1 MFIAGVGR
9 TELTPFP
16 GVELTGWGYYI
27 ERVWQQVRDP
37 LYATALVCEDDSHV
51 AVVLALDLMVID
63 AHFARNVREQL
74 QAQLGIPP
82 EAVLLTCS
90 HSHNAPAAG
99 GLRGVG
105 ECDPAYEAW
114 AAQQAAAAALVAWEN
129 RVPAQM
135 VCGSRPCPGLTFNRT
150 RSEGVVDDLLT
161 IARID
166 RVAGG
171 PLAVLVN
178 FAAHPT
184 VMTDL
189 GPWDVSRDVPG
200 EICDQ
205 LEAHYP
211 GAFALYLQGACGDT
225 NFLRSFQTPENCH
238 EPANQLAAAAIEI
251 LETAQP
257 VASSPI
263 ACSSRLAQLPTRRW
277 TREEIEQDRREAQRR
292 LDEQDFTNWQE
303 TLGRSMTN
311 RPADMITRH
320 GGDEAKAV
328 QAMCRFHLEWTME
341 MLIDFESRPE
351 VLETEVQ
358 ALRIGEL
365 FIVANAAE
373 FFSPFARAIRE
384 SFGSAPLMIA
394 CYSNGRIGYL
404 PDAYD
409 IEAKSY
415 AGLQSPKYCNQF
427 PFTAESGPTMC
438 QHMLAALEECQRQ
451 Q

>member
-27 ERVWQQVRDP
+27 ERVWQQLRDP
-37 LYATALVCEDDSHV
+37 LYATALVCEANSQLV
-51 AVVLALDLMVID
+51 LVLALDLMVID
-63 AHFARNVREQL
+63 ANFAHRVREQL
-74 QAQLGIPP
+74 QRQLGIPP

-105 ECDPAYEAW
+105 ACDPRYEQWATKQAVSAAVTAW
-114 AAQQAAAAALVAWEN
+114 QS
-129 RVPAQM
+129 RGPAQLA
-135 VCGSRPCPGLTFNRT
+135 CGSRRCPGLTFNRT
-150 RSEGVVDDLLT
+150 RPDGVVDDLLT
-161 IARID
+161 VARID
-166 RVAGG
+166 HADGR

-184 VMTDL
+184 VMTEL

-205 LEAHYP
+205 LEAHDP
-211 GAFALYLQGACGDT
+211 GVVALYLQGACGDT
-225 NFLRSFQTPENCH
+225 NFLRSFQSPDRCH

-251 LETAQP
+251 LASAQP
-257 VASSPI
+257 TTTIEVGYSSSI
-263 ACSSRLAQLPTRRW
+263 AQLPTRRW
-277 TREEIEQDRREAQRR
+277 TLQEIEQDRCEAQRR
-292 LDEQDFTNWQE
+292 LDENDCTDWQQ

-311 RPADMITRH
+311 RPADMIARH

-328 QAMCRFHLEWTME
+328 QAMCRFHLEWTAE
-341 MLIDFESRPE
+341 VLPELSSRPE
-351 VLETEVQ
+351 LLETEVQ

-373 FFSPFARAIRE
+373 LFSPFALTLRQ
-384 SFGSAPLMIA
+384 SFGAAPLMIA

-404 PDAYD
+404 PDAHD
-409 IEAKSY
+409 IEAQSY

-427 PFTAESGPTMC
+427 PFTAESGPVMC
-438 QHMLAALEECQRQ
+438 RNMLAVLDNCRTK
-451 Q
+451 